1 MKIFNSYSNQLE
13 EFTSLKENQVN
24 MYVCGP
30 TVYNYIHIGNARP
43 VVFFDTV
50 RRFFEA
56 RGYQVTFV
64 SNFTDVDDKIIQKAL
79 DENLSELEVS
89 SKYIQAFLID
99 IEGLNCKTDY
109 LKPKVT
115 EYMDFIIGFIQDL
128 IDKNYAYNV
137 DGDVY
142 FRVSKIDDY
151 GRLSNRNIDDL
162 ISGSRIDINPK
173 KESPLDFTLWKQTE
187 VGINFSSP
195 FSQGRPGWH
204 TECVSMID
212 DIFKGQIDIHGGGM
226 DLQFPH
232 HENEIAQAKALHNHS
247 IAKYWMHNGRLS
259 FKEEKMSKSIGNVVL
274 VKDVEEKLA
283 LRFFLLSTHY
293 RSPLNYDEEVFAMY
307 VKEWQKLENAYK
319 TLFYKLDLVK
329 ELDLNIEIK
338 DIEIKNEIN
347 NFDLAMEDDF
357 NTANAITALQSLLR
371 LINSNLRKKL
381 VFTKLNELLKAL
393 NYMVDILGLKVEVTP
408 LTDEDRSVYESWQ
421 KARNDKDFSLADDLR
436 EKLTRRG
443 ML

>member
-1 MKIFNSYSNQLE
+1 
-13 EFTSLKENQVN
+13 
-24 MYVCGP
+24 
-30 TVYNYIHIGNARP
+30 
-43 VVFFDTV
+43 
-50 RRFFEA
+50 
-56 RGYQVTFV
+56 
-64 SNFTDVDDKIIQKAL
+64 
-79 DENLSELEVS
+79 
-89 SKYIQAFLID
+89 
-99 IEGLNCKTDY
+99 
-109 LKPKVT
+109 
-115 EYMDFIIGFIQDL
+115 
-128 IDKNYAYNV
+128 
-137 DGDVY
+137 
-142 FRVSKIDDY
+142 
-151 GRLSNRNIDDL
+151 
-162 ISGSRIDINPK
+162 
-173 KESPLDFTLWKQTE
+173 
-187 VGINFSSP
+187 
-195 FSQGRPGWH
+195 
-204 TECVSMID
+204 
-212 DIFKGQIDIHGGGM
+212 
-226 DLQFPH
+226 
-232 HENEIAQAKALHNHS
+232 
-247 IAKYWMHNGRLS
+247 
-259 FKEEKMSKSIGNVVL
+259 MSKSIGNVVL